1 MIRYKIFLCLSVVL
15 LAGAAQSVRAQNYP
29 YLDRVVTGNA
39 ITLNPTSINAGNVS
53 NWQLTNDLV
62 NGYKATT
69 TASIPVGAATIPV
82 NVAST
87 IPKLAVAKA
96 IGNFALKVAAPL
108 QLGLAVYDLAQEL
121 GFTLKKSP
129 AGTLVVER
137 LYPDGS
143 GQYICFAGCSG
154 VFNSGELLAA
164 CNAHFN
170 PTNNPNSYCKD
181 EPHPDVYYIMTSGG
195 GVSAGGRFVLNDTT
209 KLQPSTL
216 KEFEDAV
223 AAKSGWPS
231 SSAILEATRQA
242 IKSGE
247 SVQATPQVLTGPAS
261 SPGEKTTTTT
271 AAKPATATSPATA
284 PTTTTN
290 TTTNNYN
297 YEGNKV
303 TVTTTTVTNT
313 TNNNTGE
320 TTTDTK
326 TTDPL
331 VPSPDPV
338 TTTDPTPEEPA
349 IDTALG
355 EQPKLYTR
363 VYPDGIKGVWT
374 AQKDAMSATSLIR
387 LIPSLMPT
395 VGNGGSCPHFPI
407 NLSFATWATFGT
419 SDFAPPCWV
428 WDFGKAV
435 IMLSALLLARALVF
449 GG

>member
-1 MIRYKIFLCLSVVL
+1 MTRFKIVLLFSLAL
-15 LAGAAQSVRAQNYP
+15 LAGAFQSARAQGYP
-29 YLDRVVTGNA
+29 YLDRAVSGNA
-39 ITLNPTSINAGNVS
+39 ITLNPTSINSGNLS
-53 NWQLTNDLV
+53 NWQLTQDLV

-69 TASIPVGAATIPV
+69 TASIPAGSATIPV
-82 NVAST
+82 NVVST
-87 IPKLAVAKA
+87 VPKLAVAKA

-121 GFTLKKSP
+121 RFNLKKSP
-129 AGTLVVER
+129 TGALQVER

-143 GQYICFAGCSG
+143 GQFICFTGCSG
-154 VFNSGELLAA
+154 VFNSGEMLAA

-195 GVSAGGRFVLNDTT
+195 GVSAGARFVLNDTT
-209 KLQPSTL
+209 RLQPSTL
-216 KEFEDAV
+216 QEFQDAI

-231 SSAILEATRQA
+231 SSAIMEATRQA

-247 SVQATPQVLTGPAS
+247 SIQAVPQSLTGPAS
-261 SPGEKTTTTT
+261 TPGEKTTTVT

-284 PTTTTN
+284 PTTTTT

-303 TVTTTTVTNT
+303 TVTTTTTTNT

-326 TTDPL
+326 TTDPV
-331 VPSPDPV
+331 VPAVDPAAPS
-338 TTTDPTPEEPA
+338 DPANEEPA
-349 IDTALG
+349 TDTPLG

-363 VYPDGIKGVWT
+363 VYPEGIKGVWI

-387 LIPSLMPT
+387 AIPALMPS

-407 NLSFATWATFGT
+407 NLSFATWATYGT